1 MYLQT
6 ISSVFGGV
14 ERKMADRPHKW
25 TEAEAE
31 AMMRLVTSAGNRL
44 RNDEPL
50 LVMPKKAAHA
60 NRAPREGPPSDES
73 NEPLREGERALGQL
87 VDEFA
92 DTARARICR
101 GVVSGL
107 RRFQLSLAG
116 EDSILRTAWDDI
128 CVQMQIEQSFHW
140 ETAYIPTIEQFIS
153 DEIKKLSQSEKRAI
167 WLQSA
172 EGTKWLIDLDFPTDG
187 ESGYDGVGIPYDDEN
202 VIAMVL
208 ESVLTEAGR
217 YENSRIRAY
226 IDNL

>member
-1 MYLQT
+1 
-6 ISSVFGGV
+6 
-14 ERKMADRPHKW
+14 MADRPHKW

-31 AMMRLVTSAGNRL
+31 AMMHLAITAGNRL

-60 NRAPREGPPSDES
+60 NRAPQEGPPSDES

-92 DTARARICR
+92 DAARARICR
-101 GVVSGL
+101 CVVSGL

-116 EDSILRTAWDDI
+116 ENSILRTAWDDI
-128 CVQMQIEQSFHW
+128 CVQMQTEQSFHW

-167 WLQSA
+167 WLQSE
-172 EGTKWLIDLDFPTDG
+172 EGTNWLIDLDFPTDG

-208 ESVLTEAGR
+208 ESVLAEAGR

>member
-1 MYLQT
+1 MPSKRTSIREAQAQT
-6 ISSVFGGV
+6 ALDLAVSAADAPRNNELALV
-14 ERKMADRPHKW
+14 MADGASDPGLD
-25 TEAEAE
+25 TQ
-31 AMMRLVTSAGNRL
+31 
-44 RNDEPL
+44 
-50 LVMPKKAAHA
+50 
-60 NRAPREGPPSDES
+60 EGQSSDES
-73 NEPLREGERALGQL
+73 DVPLHEGERALGQL

-92 DTARARICR
+92 DAARARICR

-116 EDSILRTAWDDI
+116 ENSILRTAWDDI
-128 CVQMQIEQSFHW
+128 CVQMQTEQSFHW

-167 WLQSA
+167 WLQSE
-172 EGTKWLIDLDFPTDG
+172 EGTNWLIDLDFPTDG

-208 ESVLTEAGR
+208 ESVLAEAGR